1 MNDLKNQID
10 IVLVETSHPG
20 NIGSVARAMKTMG
33 LKNLILVNPKDF
45 PSKEALK
52 LSGNAQDVVDQAII
66 VSTLDEAIAKSLN
79 VYATSARTRTISWP
93 IITAEDAGIE
103 INENVRQ
110 NSKTSIIFGRE
121 DRGLTNDE
129 LQKANKHILIPS
141 SDEYPVLNIA
151 MSVQVIAYEIYK
163 NAEIEIDTEWQDYP
177 ELNSRELSMLIDH
190 FIDTSYKL
198 NLFDEENAKKFS
210 LELKECSHDS
220 NLTRWKA
227 ISFAD
232 FSQELIKKL
241 SNLYLKEAFKS
252 L

>member
-163 NAEIEIDTEWQDYP
+163 NADIEIDTEWQDYP

-198 NLFDEENAKKFS
+198 NLFDEENAKKILVRIKRMFTR
-210 LELKECSHDS
+210 LKPDKMEG
-220 NLTRWKA
+220 NFLRGFLTRINKK
-227 ISFAD
+227 
-232 FSQELIKKL
+232 IK
-241 SNLYLKEAFKS
+241 
-252 L
+252 

>member
-66 VSTLDEAIAKSLN
+66 LSTLDEAIAKSLN

-198 NLFDEENAKKFS
+198 NLFDEENAKKILVRIKRMFTR
-210 LELKECSHDS
+210 LKPDKMEG
-220 NLTRWKA
+220 NFFRGFLTRINKK
-227 ISFAD
+227 
-232 FSQELIKKL
+232 IK
-241 SNLYLKEAFKS
+241 
-252 L
+252 

>member
-141 SDEYPVLNIA
+141 SEEYPVLNIA

-198 NLFDEENAKKFS
+198 NLFDEENAKKILVRIKRMFTR
-210 LELKECSHDS
+210 LKPDKMEG
-220 NLTRWKA
+220 NFFRGFLTRINKK
-227 ISFAD
+227 
-232 FSQELIKKL
+232 IK
-241 SNLYLKEAFKS
+241 
-252 L
+252 

>member
-52 LSGNAQDVVDQAII
+52 LSGNAQDVVGQAII

-163 NAEIEIDTEWQDYP
+163 NADIEIDTEWQDYP

-198 NLFDEENAKKFS
+198 NLFDEENAKKILIRIKRMFTR
-210 LELKECSHDS
+210 LKPDKMEG
-220 NLTRWKA
+220 NFFRGFLTRINKK
-227 ISFAD
+227 
-232 FSQELIKKL
+232 IK
-241 SNLYLKEAFKS
+241 
-252 L
+252 

>member
-1 MNDLKNQID
+1 MNDIKNQID

-198 NLFDEENAKKFS
+198 NLFDEENAKKILVRIKRMFTR
-210 LELKECSHDS
+210 LKPDKMEG
-220 NLTRWKA
+220 NFFRGFLTRINKK
-227 ISFAD
+227 
-232 FSQELIKKL
+232 IK
-241 SNLYLKEAFKS
+241 
-252 L
+252 